1 MGIIALSLIAS
12 SYIGEIFRAG
22 IMSVERGQ
30 LEACRALGMSYAKAM
45 ALVVVPQGIRR
56 VLPALVNQF
65 IAIVKDSSLVYFL
78 GLLVS
83 ERELLPGRPGRSSP
97 LRQPLAP
104 GHRRRLLPGHHGA
117 PDAPGELLRQPLPH
131 RPPASCSAQQRAER
145 SQRTRRGFAAD
156 HREQHMSTTI
166 NTSAADI
173 ETFRGSSLELKNLT
187 MAFGDIEVLRN
198 VSLRIAPGT
207 TTCIIGPSGSGKST
221 LLRGIN
227 RLHEPKSG
235 EVLLDGQSALA
246 LKPDVL
252 RRRIGMVFQHFNLFP
267 DHTALDNVALS
278 LRKVKGMS
286 RAEATERAR
295 RRLAEVGLAER
306 ADHRPRDLSGGQQQ
320 RVAIARALAME
331 PEVMLFDEAT
341 SALDPELVKGV
352 LNLMAG
358 LAGRGMTMAVVTHE
372 MGFARKVA
380 DQVVFMDEGEVIEAG
395 RPEDLF
401 DHPKS
406 QRLQRFL
413 SEVL

>member
-1 MGIIALSLIAS
+1 M
-12 SYIGEIFRAG
+12 
-22 IMSVERGQ
+22 
-30 LEACRALGMSYAKAM
+30 
-45 ALVVVPQGIRR
+45 
-56 VLPALVNQF
+56 N
-65 IAIVKDSSLVYFL
+65 
-78 GLLVS
+78 
-83 ERELLPGRPGRSSP
+83 
-97 LRQPLAP
+97 
-104 GHRRRLLPGHHGA
+104 
-117 PDAPGELLRQPLPH
+117 
-131 RPPASCSAQQRAER
+131 
-145 SQRTRRGFAAD
+145 
-156 HREQHMSTTI
+156 TT
-166 NTSAADI
+166 TADI
-173 ETFRGSSLELKNLT
+173 QTFSGASLELKNLT
-187 MAFGDIEVLRN
+187 MAYGDIEVLRN
-198 VSLRIAPGT
+198 VSLTVAPGT

-235 EVLLDGQSALA
+235 DVLLSGESALA

-267 DHTALDNVALS
+267 DHTALENVSLS

-286 RAEATERAR
+286 KADATERAR

-320 RVAIARALAME
+320 RVAVARALAME

-341 SALDPELVKGV
+341 SSLDPELVKGV
-352 LNLMAG
+352 LTLMAG
-358 LAGRGMTMAVVTHE
+358 LAGRGMTMVVVTHE

-380 DQVVFMDEGEVIEAG
+380 DQVVFMDEGQIVESG

-406 QRLQRFL
+406 ERLQRFL